1 MLSVI
6 KKGIVSA
13 LRYFGY
19 DIVRYKSI
27 ENSISRL
34 KKDDIFSDS
43 YGNRY
48 ERLAGYRDLV
58 VPSWREMFLPQ
69 SVTSLEK
76 LDVSNA
82 VRQVAE
88 LSKLL
93 RTFGYSIAGKDVLE
107 VGCHD
112 GRNAFAMAKSGANHV
127 DAIDIPTY
135 GVLQKED
142 GEPDVLSLERQSQ
155 YLHQVRMLSAKAF
168 NDDSLVSKVSF
179 SDLDVT
185 DLNKKNAYD
194 LIVSWETLEHITN
207 PRKASANMFK
217 ALRPNGM
224 CFHEYNSYY
233 SLNGGHSLC
242 TLDFPYGHVRLSVTD
257 FERYIQKYRPQEVG
271 VAMNFYNHCLNKMTI
286 RDLKDACSDTGFEV
300 LALLTWQDES
310 NLAIIDQ
317 IIMAQCKRL
326 KANISIDDLI
336 SPRIWIVMQK
346 PSSSP

>member
-1 MLSVI
+1 MSAI

-19 DIVRYKSI
+19 DIVRYKNI

-43 YGNRY
+43 SGNRY
-48 ERLAGYRDLV
+48 ERLVGYRDLV

-69 SVTSLEK
+69 SVTSTEK
-76 LDVSNA
+76 LDVGIA
-82 VRQVAE
+82 LKQVAE

-93 RTFGYSIAGKDVLE
+93 QIFGYGIAGKDVLE

-112 GRNAFAMAKSGANHV
+112 GRNAFAIAKSGANHV
-127 DAIDIPTY
+127 DAIDIPVY

-142 GEPDVLSLERQSQ
+142 GEPDVRSLERQSQ
-155 YLHQVRMLSAKAF
+155 YLHQVRMLCAKAF
-168 NDDSLVSKVSF
+168 DDDSLVSKVSF

-207 PRKASANMFK
+207 PRKAIANMFK

-242 TLDFPYGHVRLSVTD
+242 TLDFPYGHARLSATD

-271 VAMNFYNHCLNKMTI
+271 VATNFYNHCLNRMTI
-286 RDLKDACSDTGFEV
+286 SDLKEACSDTGFDV
-300 LALLTWQDES
+300 LALCTWQDGS

-317 IIMAQCKRL
+317 IIMEQCKRL
-326 KANISIDDLI
+326 KANVSIEDLI
-336 SPRIWIVMQK
+336 SPRIWILMQK
-346 PSSSP
+346 PNNSP